1 MYLDKNRPQFVMYI
15 HLRDVVFYS
24 HDLSWGIGF
33 NSVKHAKVVT
43 AWYFLLN
50 YKKVM
55 VLKYLMRRDALKH
68 AKLVETW
75 NFSLNHDM

>member
-1 MYLDKNRPQFVMYI
+1 MYI
-15 HLRDVVFYS
+15 HLGDVIFYP
-24 HDLSWGIGF
+24 HDSSWGLGY

-55 VLKYLMRRDALKH
+55 VLKYLMRKDALKH
-68 AKLVETW
+68 AKQ
-75 NFSLNHDM
+75 NK